1 MGWRRRDWKQQLVQM
16 LRLTYILVFAQK
28 HLGFKCLKYICLNG
42 KWGCDTCH
50 DFWSS
55 VYIFNQ
61 ISELESHVAKLRSQ
75 LEKGEAT
82 RQNLEFELTKCQR
95 EINHQRNAA
104 YDKESHLG
112 EIKDQLQGS
121 SLSFTQVK
129 IFPRYMEKNKCWLW
143 F

>member
-1 MGWRRRDWKQQLVQM
+1 MFE
-16 LRLTYILVFAQK
+16 I
-28 HLGFKCLKYICLNG
+28 HICLNG
-42 KWGCDTCH
+42 KWGCKTCH
-50 DFWSS
+50 DFLSS
-55 VYIFNQ
+55 VYVFNQ

-112 EIKDQLQGS
+112 EIKDQLQGL
-121 SLSFTQVK
+121 SLSCTHVK
-129 IFPRYMEKNKCWLW
+129 IYCIWKKVSYMEKSEC
-143 F
+143 